1 MDDKTKRGMII
12 YFTDGSKKVLEFPQ
26 QIAEG
31 DVAAAAKMKEA
42 LEARHLVLEADGAL
56 LVIPFENVK
65 YVQIYPAPKKLPGG
79 VIKGASFKD

>member
-1 MDDKTKRGMII
+1 MDTRRGMII

-65 YVQIYPAPKKLPGG
+65 YVQIYPAPKKLPAGI
-79 VIKGASFKD
+79 IKGASFKD

>member
-1 MDDKTKRGMII
+1 MDTKRGMII

-56 LVIPFENVK
+56 LVIPFETVK

>member
-1 MDDKTKRGMII
+1 MDTKRGMII

-26 QIAEG
+26 QIAES

-65 YVQIYPAPKKLPGG
+65 YVQIYPAPKKLPAG